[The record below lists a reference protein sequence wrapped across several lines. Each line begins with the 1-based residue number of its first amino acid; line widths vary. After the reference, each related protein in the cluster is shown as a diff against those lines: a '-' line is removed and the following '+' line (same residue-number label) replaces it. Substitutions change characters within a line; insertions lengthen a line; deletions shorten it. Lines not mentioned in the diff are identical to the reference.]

1 MRLSKEE
8 LGILSDCIIFRM
20 EKMLESKKSFSG
32 FGDALSEMDDCIK
45 KLKDINNKIC
55 EGM

>member
-1 MRLSKEE
+1 MNK
-8 LGILSDCIIFRM
+8 
-20 EKMLESKKSFSG
+20 KMLESKKSFSG
-32 FGDALSEMDDCIK
+32 FADALSEMDDCIK

>member
-8 LGILSDCIIFRM
+8 LEILSDCIIFRM

-32 FGDALSEMDDCIK
+32 FVDALSEMDDCIK